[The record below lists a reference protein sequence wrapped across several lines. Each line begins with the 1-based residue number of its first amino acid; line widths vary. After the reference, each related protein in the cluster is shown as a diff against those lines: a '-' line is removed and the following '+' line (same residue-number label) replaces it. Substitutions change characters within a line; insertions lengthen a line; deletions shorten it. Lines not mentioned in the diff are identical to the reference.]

1 MKDMELNDNICLIG
15 PASVGKSFIASKL
28 SSKTGLFAVSIDDI
42 ISFVENELYNKLSLN
57 ETQLKNFKLKSLMFA
72 GYNDLSPNMKK
83 QQETLLDEYIEK
95 YKTYIKLFGG
105 LHHFYEPIQE
115 YNEIGSN
122 LLTPSTEFV
131 VLFTQR
137 LHLKLLEI
145 ALEKISEPIIIDT
158 PAPLGFK
165 PHENPENDFVTADGY
180 SLSISNIRNKFNLLL
195 NSCGTKVF
203 LTPGIDYK
211 QRNAADDNYNR
222 FLLENLDNYLDNA
235 DIVISVNGMFT
246 SPKETALKSRVW
258 LDAESVS
265 KTKEI
270 TNSAEISN
278 ICDTI
283 LEYISDLKT
292 SEMQ

>member
-1 MKDMELNDNICLIG
+1 MKDMGLNKNICLIG

-28 SSKTGLFAVSIDDI
+28 SSKTGLPAISIDDI
-42 ISFVENELYNKLSLN
+42 ISFAENELYNRLSLN
-57 ETQLKNFKLKSLMFA
+57 ETGLKNFRLKSLMFA
-72 GYNDLSPNMKK
+72 GYNDLSPDMKK
-83 QQETLLDEYIEK
+83 QQEALLDEYIEK

-105 LHHFYEPIQE
+105 LHHFYDPIIE

-122 LLTPSTEFV
+122 LVNPSTEFV

-145 ALEKISEPIIIDT
+145 ALEKVNNPVIIDT

-180 SLSISNIRNKFNLLL
+180 TLSISNIRNRFETILKK
-195 NSCGTKVF
+195 SGTKVF

-211 QRNAADDNYNR
+211 ERNAADDNYNR
-222 FLLENLDNYLDNA
+222 FLLECLDNYLDSS
-235 DIVISVNGMFT
+235 DIVISVNGMFNE
-246 SPKETALKSRVW
+246 PKETALKSRIW
-258 LDAESVS
+258 LDAESVA

-270 TNSAEISN
+270 TNNAEISN

-283 LEYISDLKT
+283 LEYISELEAFEK
-292 SEMQ
+292 Q